1 MSAFLGLRLW
11 NGGELYYN
19 PELLQGF
26 GLSSTV
32 GAAGFP
38 NGEAQKSDFIYP
50 HYNTSRLFLRQ
61 YFGFGGEQ
69 ETIESAYGQMA
80 GKKDISRLT
89 IQVGKFAVHDVFDN
103 NTYAQDSRADF
114 FNWSIWAAGAFDYAA
129 DKVGLTYGA
138 VAELNQKNWALRAGY
153 FLIDDKPNSNDF
165 DPQVFRRGGYVTEF
179 EYRYALW
186 SQPGK
191 LRLIGWLN
199 QAFSGSFSDAVN
211 ISNTTGIDVNTAIEQ
226 TRKGR
231 AEYGYVIN
239 MEQQVS
245 DDVGVFGRWSWN
257 NGKSELMAFTDINS
271 SLSGGTVIK
280 GKSWGR
286 PDDKIGLAGAI
297 NGISNDYRNYLA
309 VGWPW
314 SSHWRRPT

>member
-1 MSAFLGLRLW
+1 MQPGLRTGWVVGGGIEYAFQQTWNARVEYLYSSFGSAGTTFANGAQYASSFDTQIVRVGLNRKLGDLGSSDKKPSDDGGSLSDSDRWEIHGQTTYIQQSYPRFHALYTGTNSLPPWPQSKETFTTSAFLGLRLW
-11 NGGELYYN
+11 DGGELYYN

-32 GAAGFP
+32 GAASFP

-61 YFGFGGEQ
+61 TFGFGGEQ

-80 GKKDISRLT
+80 VKKDISRLT

-138 VAELNQKNWALRAGY
+138 VAELNQKDWALRAGY
-153 FLIDDKPNSNDF
+153 FLIGDKPNSNDF

-179 EYRYALW
+179 EYRYALFL
-186 SQPGK
+186 SP
-191 LRLIGWLN
+191 
-199 QAFSGSFSDAVN
+199 ASFV
-211 ISNTTGIDVNTAIEQ
+211 
-226 TRKGR
+226 
-231 AEYGYVIN
+231 
-239 MEQQVS
+239 
-245 DDVGVFGRWSWN
+245 
-257 NGKSELMAFTDINS
+257 
-271 SLSGGTVIK
+271 
-280 GKSWGR
+280 
-286 PDDKIGLAGAI
+286 
-297 NGISNDYRNYLA
+297 
-309 VGWPW
+309 
-314 SSHWRRPT
+314 